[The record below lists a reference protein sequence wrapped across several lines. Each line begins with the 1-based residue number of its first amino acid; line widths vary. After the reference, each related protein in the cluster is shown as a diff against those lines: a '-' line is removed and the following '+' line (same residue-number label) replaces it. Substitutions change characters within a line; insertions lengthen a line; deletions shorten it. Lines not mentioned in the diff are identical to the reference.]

1 MKILKEL
8 IHQLFNVLITILVL
22 YMVLTAFDYKV
33 SKAVTNNDYELVDD
47 KEKMAA
53 LIRASDHTEIIQYA
67 IDTDDKEMKN
77 YIIYS
82 LMNKASRIEEEEVK
96 KLITELTIQI
106 LEEE

>member
-1 MKILKEL
+1 MKILKSAT
-8 IHQLFNVLITILVL
+8 HQLFNVLITVLVL

-33 SKAVTNNDYELVDD
+33 SKVLSNNEYELVDD

-67 IDTDDKEMKN
+67 IDTDDKEMKE
-77 YIIYS
+77 YILYS
-82 LMNKASRIEEEEVK
+82 LMNRASRIQEEEVK
-96 KLITELTIQI
+96 ELITDLTIQI